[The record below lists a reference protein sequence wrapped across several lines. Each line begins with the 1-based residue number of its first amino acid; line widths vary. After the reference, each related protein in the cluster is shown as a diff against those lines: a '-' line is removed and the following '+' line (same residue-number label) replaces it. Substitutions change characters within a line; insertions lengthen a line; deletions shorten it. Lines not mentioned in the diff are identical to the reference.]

1 MGLCDPKAVRA
12 GKAWYQQVNEPG
24 FITQAMK
31 DLHAQRHGIVKGL
44 VIGRI
49 QSPSLVAHN
58 KSSVNDNER
67 TT

>member
-1 MGLCDPKAVRA
+1 MGLCDPKAVRS

-24 FITQAMK
+24 FITQEMK
-31 DLHAQRHGIVKGL
+31 DLHAQRHGIVRGV

-49 QSPSLVAHN
+49 QSPSLVGHN